1 MKIAFFTDDYLPYM
15 HGVVT
20 SMQTYRAALEKMGHE
35 VYIIAP
41 NPTDKDFDDHDD
53 HVIRTRSVNTRMFEN
68 RPVSLVFP
76 GMARAFDKYEFDVI
90 HSHTQ
95 FYVGFLGHM
104 VAKRKQIPHV
114 STLHT
119 LFTELSDDYR
129 SAVLAGLFAVSVGYP
144 MVFQSKPVM
153 PFESISR
160 DQFMTSWRDLMK
172 KQGWK
177 VINIFL
183 NHTSHV
189 IAPSGHLK
197 ETLVAHG
204 LRAPCTLLPNG
215 ISLEDFSPTKRR
227 TKSVA
232 LPLKKK
238 RNERW
243 IIATGRLSGEK
254 RQEVIVRSMESLK
267 DLNVR
272 LIVIGDGPDR
282 QRLEEIAHDLG
293 VGDKVYFAGMQSRQE
308 VAAWTRSADIASLAS
323 YRFDNQP
330 MVILESLAAGLP
342 FVYCDDHLKEGLT
355 RNNSVLTKSIEA
367 DGFAEAFRCLI
378 ENPEKLEKMSLA
390 SIAQSKK
397 YDIDVLAKKLVKIY
411 ETSRPMK
418 KMTISEWLRLKLGA
432 GSHQG

>member
-41 NPTDKDFDDHDD
+41 NPTDKDFDDNDD
-53 HVIRTRSVNTRMFEN
+53 HVIRTRSANSRMFEN
-68 RPVSLVFP
+68 RPVSMVYP
-76 GMARAFDKYEFDVI
+76 GMARAFDKYDFDII

-129 SAVLAGLFAVSVGYP
+129 SAVLAGLFAISVGYP
-144 MVFQSKPVM
+144 MVFQAKPVI
-153 PFESISR
+153 PFASISR
-160 DQFMTSWRDLMK
+160 DQFMTSWRDIMK
-172 KQGWK
+172 TQGWK

-189 IAPSGHLK
+189 IVPSGHLRD
-197 ETLVAHG
+197 TLIEHG
-204 LRAPCTLLPNG
+204 LHAPSTLLPNG
-215 ISLEDFSPTKRR
+215 ISLDDFSPTKKR
-227 TKSVA
+227 SNAVV

-238 RNERW
+238 RGERW

-254 RQEVIVRSMESLK
+254 RQEVVVRAMAELT
-267 DLNVR
+267 DLDVK
-272 LIVIGDGPDR
+272 LIIIGDGPDKKK
-282 QRLEEIAHDLG
+282 LEQIARDLNIT
-293 VGDKVYFAGMQSRQE
+293 DKVYFTGMQPRNV
-308 VAAWTRSADIASLAS
+308 VAAWTRTADIACLAS

-342 FVYCDDHLKEGLT
+342 FVYCDDKLKEGLT
-355 RNNSVLTKSIEA
+355 RNNSILTKSIEA
-367 DGFAEAFRCLI
+367 EGFADAFRKLI
-378 ENPEKLEKMSLA
+378 ENPAKLQKMSAVSLT
-390 SIAQSKK
+390 QSKK

-411 ETSRPMK
+411 EISRPMK
-418 KMTISEWLRLKLGA
+418 RMTISEWLRLKLGA